1 MSDRVYI
8 QGLALSTVIGVHAWE
23 RARPQALHVDV
34 EFECDNRIPAA
45 SDAVADALD
54 YAAVADLLHRL
65 AGERRDALLE
75 TFAEACAGAL
85 HQAFGPRR
93 LRLRIHKP
101 LAAAALGCERVG
113 VEIVRETPAA

>member
-8 QGLALSTVIGVHAWE
+8 QGLALATLIGVHDWE
-23 RARPQALHVDV
+23 RARPQALRVDV
-34 EFECDNRIPAA
+34 ELDYDNRVPAA

-54 YAAVADLLHRL
+54 YAAVADLLRRL
-65 AGERRDALLE
+65 ARERRDALLE

-85 HQAFGPRR
+85 HEAFGPRR

-101 LAAAALGCERVG
+101 LAAAALDCERVG
-113 VEIVRETPAA
+113 VEIVREAPSS